1 MSSRSD
7 RHEVTVGPLHAL
19 PTGRQL
25 TQMQPTPR
33 TLATRVL
40 IVLVVSHL
48 LAPPMAQAYID
59 PISGSVILQALIAGA
74 LGALLSIKR
83 VGFAVREFFA
93 QLKKRLTG

>member
-1 MSSRSD
+1 VTPRSD
-7 RHEVTVGPLHAL
+7 RHEVTVGPLHGL
-19 PTGRQL
+19 TPGRQL
-25 TQMQPTPR
+25 AHMQPTPR

-40 IVLVVSHL
+40 IVLVASHL
-48 LAPPMAQAYID
+48 LAPPMALAYID

-83 VGFAVREFFA
+83 VGFAVRAFFA